1 MPTFLIHGFRWNRV
15 HIRVHIILHDL
26 EDAAPD
32 WILAP
37 ATSVTLLNSFYT
49 LFDFLPPSNP
59 PPAEYPVAL
68 ESLADEVVVEDE
80 VTGPRTLT
88 KKNKGSMG
96 SLRGLVR
103 RPLSLGGLGGK
114 EKEKDKD
121 KDKER
126 EREREK
132 EREREREREN
142 ERVSGDGK
150 GKGDDAD
157 SRATASTRAKRDK
170 QPSFNDWSVVKLLEQ
185 YNPENMESASQPYAY
200 VADYMVEV
208 LLGVS
213 ITEEMARYEAKVKE
227 EESRLSV
234 PGTPGTP
241 GTSGFPPKA
250 PSQEK
255 GGLISPPL
263 SSREIRKRSRRLGWF
278 TKLRD
283 ALQAGE
289 EIGWYVVV
297 CGDQERAAPSMVE
310 EREDGS
316 EEEEEGPQKAPR
328 NAGLRGF
335 FGR

>member
-59 PPAEYPVAL
+59 PPAEYPIAL
-68 ESLADEVVVEDE
+68 D
-80 VTGPRTLT
+80 
-88 KKNKGSMG
+88 
-96 SLRGLVR
+96 
-103 RPLSLGGLGGK
+103 
-114 EKEKDKD
+114 
-121 KDKER
+121 
-126 EREREK
+126 
-132 EREREREREN
+132 
-142 ERVSGDGK
+142 
-150 GKGDDAD
+150 
-157 SRATASTRAKRDK
+157 
-170 QPSFNDWSVVKLLEQ
+170 VVKLLEQ

-227 EESRLSV
+227 EEARLSV

-241 GTSGFPPKA
+241 GTAGFPPKA
-250 PSQEK
+250 TSQEK
-255 GGLISPPL
+255 AGLISPPL

-310 EREDGS
+310 AREEGS
-316 EEEEEGPQKAPR
+316 EEDEPQKAPR